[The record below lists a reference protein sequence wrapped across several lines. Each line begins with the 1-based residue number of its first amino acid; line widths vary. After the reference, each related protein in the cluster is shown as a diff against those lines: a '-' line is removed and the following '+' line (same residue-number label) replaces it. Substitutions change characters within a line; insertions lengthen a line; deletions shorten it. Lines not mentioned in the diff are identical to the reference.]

1 MRNKINVGI
10 IDYLNVKPFLYGIK
24 HSSVI
29 NDIHLVETFPSK
41 LAQMLLTGEV
51 DLGIVPVAIIPKM
64 KEYYMV
70 SDYCIGCNGP
80 VATVCLFSEVPI
92 NRVETVLLD
101 YQSKTSVALAK
112 ILLQEYWKISPVF
125 EDVQEEEFR
134 HRITGTTAA
143 VVIGDRAF
151 EQRKKS
157 AYSYD
162 LGEAWKNFT
171 GMPFVFAAWIAN
183 KPLPDGF
190 IHAFNEANAFGLMH
204 IDEVVQENPYKLF
217 DLKQYYKY
225 NVSYVFDDKK
235 KAALDAF
242 LLLLKQEK
250 PHII

>member
-1 MRNKINVGI
+1 MRNKISVGI

-51 DLGIVPVAIIPKM
+51 DLGIVPVAIIPEM

-112 ILLQEYWKISPVF
+112 ILLEKYWKISPVF
-125 EDVQEEEFR
+125 EDVKEEEFR
-134 HRITGTTAA
+134 HRITSTTAG

-157 AYSYD
+157 TYIYD
-162 LGEAWKNFT
+162 LGEAWKDFT
-171 GMPFVFAAWIAN
+171 GLPFVFAAWISN

-225 NVSYVFDDKK
+225 NVSYVFDDNK
-235 KAALDAF
+235 KAGLDAF
-242 LLLLKQEK
+242 LLLLKKAK
-250 PHII
+250 PQVI

>member
-1 MRNKINVGI
+1 MRNKISVGI

-29 NDIHLVETFPSK
+29 EDIDLVETYPSS
-41 LAQMLLTGEV
+41 LAQMLLAGEV
-51 DLGIVPVAIIPKM
+51 DLGIVPVAIIPEM

-70 SDYCIGCNGP
+70 TDYCIGCNGP
-80 VATVCLFSEVPI
+80 VATVCLFSEVPV
-92 NRVETVLLD
+92 NRIERVLLD

-112 ILLQEYWKISPVF
+112 ILLQKYWRVSPSF
-125 EDVQEEEFR
+125 EDAKEEGFR
-134 HRITGTTAA
+134 SRISGTTAG

-151 EQRKKS
+151 DQRTRS
-157 AYSYD
+157 TYRYD
-162 LGEAWKNFT
+162 LGEAWKDFT
-171 GMPFVFAAWIAN
+171 GLPFVFAAWIAN

-225 NVSYVFDDKK
+225 NVNYVLDENK
-235 KAALDAF
+235 KAGLDAF
-242 LLLLKQEK
+242 LRLLETAK
-250 PHII
+250 PRVI

>member
-1 MRNKINVGI
+1 
-10 IDYLNVKPFLYGIK
+10 
-24 HSSVI
+24 
-29 NDIHLVETFPSK
+29 
-41 LAQMLLTGEV
+41 
-51 DLGIVPVAIIPKM
+51 
-64 KEYYMV
+64 MV

-112 ILLQEYWKISPVF
+112 ILLQKYWKISPVF
-125 EDVQEEEFR
+125 EDVKEEEFR
-134 HRITGTTAA
+134 HRITSTTAG

-157 AYSYD
+157 TYIYD
-162 LGEAWKNFT
+162 LGEAWKNFA

-204 IDEVVQENPYKLF
+204 IDEVVHENPYKLF

-235 KAALDAF
+235 KAGLEAF
-242 LLLLKQEK
+242 LFLLSQAK
-250 PHII
+250 PQVI

>member
-1 MRNKINVGI
+1 MRNKISVGI

-29 NDIHLVETFPSK
+29 NDIQLVETFPSK

-51 DLGIVPVAIIPKM
+51 DLGIVPVAIIPEM

-112 ILLQEYWKISPVF
+112 ILLEKYWKISPVF
-125 EDVQEEEFR
+125 EDVKEEEFR
-134 HRITGTTAA
+134 HRITSTTAG

-157 AYSYD
+157 TYIYD
-162 LGEAWKNFT
+162 LGEAWKDFT
-171 GMPFVFAAWIAN
+171 GLPFVFAAWISN

-225 NVSYVFDDKK
+225 NVSYVFDDNK
-235 KAALDAF
+235 KAGLDAF
-242 LLLLKQEK
+242 LLLLKKAK
-250 PHII
+250 PQVI